1 MNEMN
6 TINVKYVFS
15 DTANCIDYFKEIN
28 TEQIIA
34 RISFDEKYVKWFTVD
49 KNLTPDNPILNGIT
63 LCILEIENY
72 ELFTETIDNNIGIGM
87 AKKGILFSWEWLREN
102 SKYFNK
108 YFGMFSYNNWHYWI
122 EDCMKKFHVSRKE
135 FDDYI
140 YNPKFITKTTKP
152 AKAPPLCEMSL
163 YGEEPMEFNVTTVHH
178 NLLNI
183 SWEEYT
189 FDKNGT
195 CQSIVGYK
203 SDDLKKWY
211 SDFKY
216 KYELESKKW
225 FDFYL
230 NYNDDNIFHAENAF
244 VSNGYHIMNPH
255 TLIRLKNENLIN
267 HKKILK
273 LEEN

>member
-1 MNEMN
+1 MSENK

-15 DTANCIDYFKEIN
+15 NTSNCIDYFKEVN
-28 TEQIIA
+28 TKQIIA
-34 RISFDEKYVKWFTVD
+34 RISFNKECVRWFTVSE
-49 KNLTPDNPILNGIT
+49 NLTLDNPISNGIT
-63 LCILEIENY
+63 LCILDKDDY
-72 ELFTETIDNNIGIGM
+72 ELFAETINNNIGIGM
-87 AKKGILFSWEWLREN
+87 AKKERDFSWEWLKEN
-102 SKYFNK
+102 SEYYNE
-108 YFGMFSYNNWHYWI
+108 YYGMFSCSDWHYWI
-122 EDCMKKFHVSRKE
+122 EDCMKKIYVSREK
-135 FDDYI
+135 FNDFI
-140 YNPKFITKTTKP
+140 YNPEFITKTKKP
-152 AKAPPLCEMSL
+152 AKNYTLCTMSF

-178 NLLNI
+178 KLLNI
-183 SWEEYT
+183 TWEEYT
-189 FDKNGT
+189 FDRNGT
-195 CQSIVGYK
+195 CQSIIGYK

-267 HKKILK
+267 HKKISK